1 MRVGQNPAKAI
12 THVPTP
18 KRVTVAIVSYIPFL
32 GGYYAHSLDVLK
44 ACLESLWA
52 NTSEPYDLLVFD
64 NASCPEARAYLT
76 SAQDQG
82 KIQYLL
88 LSSQNVGKGG
98 AWNTIFQGAPGEV
111 IAYAD
116 SDVRFYSGW
125 LTQTLSI
132 LDAYPNVGMVTARPL
147 RTPEAFYTSTLAW
160 AQQTPEVQIEKLRH
174 IPWEVY
180 REHVL
185 SLGTSEEQA
194 REWYDSRLD
203 WRLSY
208 HGVQALIG
216 AAHFQFTLLKERIQP
231 FLPFHMDRP
240 MGQVRS
246 LDEQL
251 NQAGLL
257 RLTTCDPLVKHM
269 GNRLESGLSE
279 AREAASA
286 SGPGGIW
293 KFPFVRRT
301 LLSLYDR
308 IFRLYYD
315 TQVQRNDPDH

>member
-12 THVPTP
+12 THVPKP
-18 KRVTVAIVSYIPFL
+18 QRVTVAVVSYIPFL
-32 GGYYAHSLDVLK
+32 GGYYAQSLEVLQ

-52 NTSEPYDLLVFD
+52 STPEPFDLLVFD
-64 NASCPEARAYLT
+64 NASCPEVRAYLT

-88 LSSQNVGKGG
+88 LSNQNIGKGG
-98 AWNTIFQGAPGEV
+98 AWNMIFQGAPGEV

-116 SDVRFYSGW
+116 SDVRFYPGW
-125 LTQTLSI
+125 LSQTLRI
-132 LDAYPNVGMVTARPL
+132 LDTYPKVGMVSARPL
-147 RTPEAFYTSTLAW
+147 RTPEAFYSSTLDW
-160 AQQTPEVQIEKLRH
+160 AHQAPDVQIEKLRH

-180 REHVL
+180 LDHVL

-203 WRLSY
+203 WRVTY
-208 HGVQALIG
+208 QNVQALIG
-216 AAHFQFTLLKERIQP
+216 AAHFQFTVLKERIQP

-251 NQAGLL
+251 NAAGLL
-257 RLTTCDPLVKHM
+257 RLTTCEPLVKHL
-269 GNRLESGLSE
+269 GNRLEADAPALQNATSDN
-279 AREAASA
+279 
-286 SGPGGIW
+286 GPAGIW
-293 KFPFVRRT
+293 RLPFVRRS

-315 TQVQRNDPDH
+315 TQVQRNDPHG

>member
-12 THVPTP
+12 THVPKP
-18 KRVTVAIVSYIPFL
+18 QRVTVAVVSYIPFL
-32 GGYYAHSLDVLK
+32 GGYYAQSLEVLQ

-52 NTSEPYDLLVFD
+52 STPEPFDLLVFD
-64 NASCPEARAYLT
+64 NASCPEVRAYLT

-88 LSSQNVGKGG
+88 LSNQNVGKGG
-98 AWNTIFQGAPGEV
+98 AWNMIFQGAPGEV

-116 SDVRFYSGW
+116 SDVRFYPGW
-125 LTQTLSI
+125 LSQTLRI
-132 LDAYPNVGMVTARPL
+132 LDTYPKVGMVSARPL
-147 RTPEAFYTSTLAW
+147 RTPEAFYSSTLDW
-160 AQQTPEVQIEKLRH
+160 AHQAPDVQIEKLRH

-180 REHVL
+180 LDHIL

-203 WRLSY
+203 WRVTY
-208 HGVQALIG
+208 QNVQALIG
-216 AAHFQFTLLKERIQP
+216 AAHFQFTVLKERIQP

-251 NQAGLL
+251 NAAGLL
-257 RLTTCDPLVKHM
+257 RLTTCEPLVKHL
-269 GNRLESGLSE
+269 GNRLEADAPAPQNATSDT
-279 AREAASA
+279 
-286 SGPGGIW
+286 GPAGIW
-293 KFPFVRRT
+293 RLPFVRRS
-301 LLSLYDR
+301 LLSLYNR

-315 TQVQRNDPDH
+315 TQVQRNDPHG